1 MLGAV
6 TVRPRRQGPQR
17 ARFRYARRMLVER
30 IWSANA
36 YRNFHY
42 LIACP
47 ESGEALAIDPLE
59 WRLCLDA
66 ARTKGWQITQILNT
80 HEHRDHT
87 GGNTGLVDATGAKV
101 LAHAEAASRIG
112 GVDRGLRK
120 GDVVRVGRTV
130 ELECLDTPGHTMA
143 HICLLARADRP
154 ALFCGDTLFNAGAG
168 NCHNGGHPQQLYQ
181 TFVTQ
186 LARLPEE
193 TRVFPG
199 HEYLARNL
207 EFTLDRE
214 PDNTAARALLETA
227 RAQTAAAMEIT
238 TLGEEK
244 RVNTFFRLQSPTII
258 ARLRE
263 AFPDIVERPDACT
276 VFLKLRELRNKW

>member
-1 MLGAV
+1 MAY
-6 TVRPRRQGPQR
+6 P
-17 ARFRYARRMLVER
+17 RRMLIER
-30 IWSANA
+30 IWSANP

-47 ESGEALAIDPLE
+47 ETGEALAVDPLE

-66 ARTKGWQITQILNT
+66 AREKGWQITQILNT

-87 GGNTGLVDATGAKV
+87 GGNAGLVDATGARV
-101 LAHAEAASRIG
+101 LAHAAAASRIG
-112 GVDRGLRK
+112 GVDRGLGK
-120 GDVVRVGRTV
+120 GDRVRVGRTV

-143 HICLLARADRP
+143 HICLLARNGQP

-168 NCHNGGHPQQLYQ
+168 NCHNGGDPQQLYE
-181 TFVTQ
+181 TFATQ

-214 PDNTAARALLETA
+214 PDNAAAQSLLESA
-227 RAQTAAAMEIT
+227 RRREPAAMPIT
-238 TLGEEK
+238 TLAEEK
-244 RVNTFFRLQSPTII
+244 RINTFFRLQSPAVI

-263 AFPDIVERPDACT
+263 AFPGIGEQPDART
-276 VFLKLRELRNKW
+276 VFLKLRELRNRW